1 MGDCA
6 RVVGGVSEELM
17 LPLSVGREVVTHAR
31 DIEAVS
37 SFNVWQNGERVVYFD
52 PLLRDPVPTVWEP
65 RMREAGID
73 PKAEGPL
80 PDGLFHMLE
89 ASFAMA
95 ANYTG
100 ALFTPEFLSATTFLM
115 GSAN

>member
-6 RVVGGVSEELM
+6 GIFGGVSEELM

-52 PLLRDPVPTVWEP
+52 PLLRDPMPTVWEP

-73 PKAEGPL
+73 PKAGVRCRTVYFTCWGRRL
-80 PDGLFHMLE
+80 PWRRTIR
-89 ASFAMA
+89 AR
-95 ANYTG
+95 
-100 ALFTPEFLSATTFLM
+100 LSRPSSYPPRRF
-115 GSAN
+115 